1 MRPGTIAFDKWF
13 ESIYGPRPSALSRN
27 ELWDQERRTALAAT
41 DARQRLD
48 VIDQWEDRRS
58 AALAS
63 WEAASK
69 SARSKKGTHA

>member
-27 ELWDQERRTALAAT
+27 ELWDQERRTELAAT

-63 WEAASK
+63 WEAARK
-69 SARSKKGTHA
+69 SASSKKGTHA